1 MADPHEGNVSLF
13 IARGEGP
20 VLLASGT
27 IMEEP
32 VESPRNR
39 RRRGRR
45 MRANFGRPLSGI
57 RVVDLTSLLP
67 GGITTRLLADLGAEV
82 VKVEP
87 PGGEAGRHFP
97 PLDDGLSVY
106 YRLTAGGKMVR
117 FVDLKAPKGRG
128 ELDRLLGRADVLIH
142 SLRSGAA
149 QRLALSEGD
158 VAARHPR
165 LVQVRIAGFRR
176 SEKAAHDLNF
186 LASSGLLDLNRDA
199 RGQPVV
205 PGFQIP
211 DVAGGAW
218 PAVAAVLTGL
228 LERERTGRATAVTV
242 SLHEGSLALL
252 SFGAAEYLATGR
264 LASDGALVTHE
275 LHPCYGLYPT
285 KDGRLLAVACI
296 EPKFWSGFCTLLG
309 LPDLVPLQY
318 ASGAAGRRARRRLA
332 AATRRRTFKEWTRR
346 LESLDVCVTP
356 VATLAEAVR
365 AELRVEKGRG
375 VFRRGRDGRYEIVP
389 RIR

>member
-1 MADPHEGNVSLF
+1 MK
-13 IARGEGP
+13 
-20 VLLASGT
+20 
-27 IMEEP
+27 
-32 VESPRNR
+32 
-39 RRRGRR
+39 
-45 MRANFGRPLSGI
+45 ANFGRPLSGI

-67 GGITTRLLADLGAEV
+67 GGFATRLLADLGAEV

-106 YRLTAGGKMVR
+106 YRLTAGGKKVR
-117 FVDLKAPKGRG
+117 FLDLKTPKGRAALRG
-128 ELDRLLGRADVLIH
+128 LVARADVLIH
-142 SLRSGAA
+142 SLRPGAA
-149 QRLALSEGD
+149 RRLALSTND
-158 VAARHPR
+158 FAAWNPR

-176 SEKAAHDLNF
+176 SEKAGHDANF

-199 RGQPVV
+199 RGRPVI
-205 PGFQIP
+205 PRFQIP

-218 PAVAAVLTGL
+218 PAVTAVLTGL

-264 LASDGALVTHE
+264 VASGGALVTAE

-285 KDGRLLAVACI
+285 KDGRHLAVACI
-296 EPKFWSGFCTLLG
+296 ESKFWAGFCAAVG
-309 LPDLVPLQY
+309 LPDLVPFQY
-318 ASGAAGRRARRRLA
+318 SSGEAGRNARRRLA
-332 AATRRRTFKEWTRR
+332 AATRRRTFAEWTRR
-346 LESLDVCVTP
+346 LEPLDVCVTP
-356 VATLAEAVR
+356 VATLAEAVKE
-365 AELRVEKGRG
+365 ELQLEKGRG
-375 VFRRGRDGRYEIVP
+375 VFRRSGGRRYEIVP

>member
-1 MADPHEGNVSLF
+1 MK
-13 IARGEGP
+13 
-20 VLLASGT
+20 
-27 IMEEP
+27 
-32 VESPRNR
+32 
-39 RRRGRR
+39 
-45 MRANFGRPLSGI
+45 ANFGHPLSGI
-57 RVVDLTSLLP
+57 RIVDLTSLLP
-67 GGITTRLLADLGAEV
+67 GGIATRLLADLGAEV

-97 PLDDGLSVY
+97 PLADGLSVY
-106 YRLTAGGKMVR
+106 YRLTAGGKKVR
-117 FVDLKAPKGRG
+117 FFDLKTPKGQAA
-128 ELDRLLGRADVLIH
+128 LDALVARADVLIH
-142 SLRSGAA
+142 SLRPDAA
-149 QRLALSEGD
+149 RRLSLSPND
-158 VAARHPR
+158 VSVRHPR

-176 SEKAAHDLNF
+176 SSKAGHDVNF
-186 LASSGLLDLNRDA
+186 LATSGLLDLNRDA
-199 RGQPVV
+199 RGRPVI

-228 LERERTGRATAVTV
+228 LERERTGRASAVTV

-264 LASDGALVTHE
+264 VASNGALVTKE

-285 KDGRLLAVACI
+285 KDRRLLAVACI
-296 EPKFWSGFCTLLG
+296 ESKFWAGFCAALG

-356 VATLAEAVR
+356 VATLAEAVE
-365 AELRVEKGRG
+365 AELRLEKGRG

>member
-1 MADPHEGNVSLF
+1 V
-13 IARGEGP
+13 
-20 VLLASGT
+20 
-27 IMEEP
+27 
-32 VESPRNR
+32 
-39 RRRGRR
+39 
-45 MRANFGRPLSGI
+45 RANFGRPLSGI

-67 GGITTRLLADLGAEV
+67 GGIATRLLADLGAEV

-87 PGGEAGRHFP
+87 PEGEAGRHFP

-106 YRLTAGGKMVR
+106 YRLTAGGKKVR
-117 FVDLKAPKGRG
+117 FFDLKTPKGRAALG
-128 ELDRLLGRADVLIH
+128 RLVARADVLIH
-142 SLRSGAA
+142 SLRPGAVR
-149 QRLALSEGD
+149 RLSLSTHD
-158 VAARHPR
+158 VAAWNPR

-176 SEKAAHDLNF
+176 SEKAGHDANF
-186 LASSGLLDLNRDA
+186 LAASGLLDLNRDA
-199 RGQPVV
+199 RGRPVI
-205 PGFQIP
+205 PRFQIP

-228 LERERTGRATAVTV
+228 LERERTGRARAVTV

-264 LASDGALVTHE
+264 VSSDGALVSE
-275 LHPCYGLYPT
+275 GLHPCYGLYPT

-296 EPKFWSGFCTLLG
+296 ESKFWAGFCAAMG

-332 AATRRRTFKEWTRR
+332 AATRRRTLAEWTRR

-365 AELRVEKGRG
+365 AELRLEKGRG

>member
-1 MADPHEGNVSLF
+1 V
-13 IARGEGP
+13 
-20 VLLASGT
+20 
-27 IMEEP
+27 
-32 VESPRNR
+32 
-39 RRRGRR
+39 
-45 MRANFGRPLSGI
+45 RANFGRPLSGI

-67 GGITTRLLADLGAEV
+67 GGIATRLLADLGAEV

-87 PGGEAGRHFP
+87 PGGEAGRRFP

-106 YRLTAGGKMVR
+106 YRLTAGGKKVR
-117 FVDLKAPKGRG
+117 FLDLKTPKGRAALG
-128 ELDRLLGRADVLIH
+128 RLLSGADVLIH
-142 SLRSGAA
+142 SLRPDAA
-149 QRLALSEGD
+149 RRLSLSESD
-158 VAARHPR
+158 VAARNRR

-176 SEKAAHDLNF
+176 SEKAGHDVNF
-186 LASSGLLDLNRDA
+186 LATSGLLDLNRNA
-199 RGQPVV
+199 RGQPVI
-205 PGFQIP
+205 PRFQIP
-211 DVAGGAW
+211 DIAGGAW

-264 LASDGALVTHE
+264 VSSDGALVSE
-275 LHPCYGLYPT
+275 GLHPCYGLYPT

-296 EPKFWSGFCTLLG
+296 ESKFWAGFCAAIG

-332 AATRRRTFKEWTRR
+332 AATRRRTFAEWTRR

-365 AELRVEKGRG
+365 AELRLEKGRG